1 MRAAQ
6 LPTLGGLLHVQ
17 SMAAGLLSILGH
29 HGDGSAASLS
39 GEIEASRQPGLTKLK
54 LTMRPPKLGL

>member
-6 LPTLGGLLHVQ
+6 LPTLGGLLQDVQ

-29 HGDGSAASLS
+29 HVDGSAASLS
-39 GEIEASRQPGLTKLK
+39 GEIEASRQPGLSKLQLKMRPLK
-54 LTMRPPKLGL
+54 LG